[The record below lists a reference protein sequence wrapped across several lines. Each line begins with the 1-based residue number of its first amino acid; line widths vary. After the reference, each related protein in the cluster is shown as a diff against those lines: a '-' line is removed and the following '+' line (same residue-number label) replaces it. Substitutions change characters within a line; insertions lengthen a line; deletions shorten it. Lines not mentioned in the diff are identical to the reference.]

1 MTTNNTLILVGGTGG
16 LGMKIAKGLAT
27 AEGFGEKK
35 AIVRD
40 AAKGK
45 ELEAMGWTLVPV
57 ADFMDGAALEAAFV
71 GAKTVVS
78 TFGGADLVALEKA
91 TVTAAKKAGASL
103 FVPSQFGVD
112 CRRWPNLHPFLAA
125 KQQVLE
131 AAKETELPV
140 LAVYAGYFSDNHFG
154 FVADP
159 VNGKAR
165 VVGDGSALT
174 SFTLRSDIGYVL
186 AKALADPA
194 YSQGGFLSIS
204 GETVSWKD
212 ALSYLETAL
221 GKKLDNEYIDPEAAL
236 EQENALIAKGFQGDM
251 GALVGS
257 FILHL
262 IGEPAR
268 GATGSDVSA
277 EAVSYGLSLETL
289 KETAQKMYGAK

>member
-1 MTTNNTLILVGGTGG
+1 MTTNNTLILAGGTGA

-27 AEGFGEKK
+27 AEGFVEKK

-40 AAKGK
+40 VLMGK
-45 ELEAMGWTLVPV
+45 KLQDMGWTLVPV
-57 ADFMDGAALEAAFV
+57 EDFMDGAALEAAFV
-71 GAKTVVS
+71 GAKVVVS

-112 CRRWPNLHPFLAA
+112 CRRWPNRHPILSR
-125 KQQVLE
+125 KQEVLD
-131 AAKETELPV
+131 AAKEADLPTLIV
-140 LAVYAGYFSDNHFG
+140 FVGYFSDYIFS

-159 VNGKAR
+159 VNGNAR
-165 VVGDGSALT
+165 VIGDGSALT

-186 AKALADPA
+186 AKAIADPA

-289 KETAQKMYGAK
+289 KETAQKVYGAK